1 MRQDDDHAASP
12 AFPAVLPVAVSGVR
26 ASSPDGATEAAAPP
40 AQAKAA
46 QAKPE
51 PAKPEPAKSAPAKPE
66 PVKPEPPR
74 AAGRRRDR
82 APLPVV
88 MAACAAL
95 LLITMVAGVGLGSV
109 GLSPAAV
116 LHVVSEQLSGHPD
129 NTVAG
134 IIVWQIRLPRVLLAA
149 VVGAA
154 LTTAGVVVQVLVR
167 NALAD
172 PFLLGVSSGA
182 SVGATAVLLLGA
194 FASLGVWAISVGSVL
209 GALVAMAVVFGVSQS
224 GRGLAPTQLIL
235 CGVVLSAMFES
246 VTSFL
251 IFRGNPQ
258 ATQSVLF
265 WLLGSF
271 GLASWN
277 QLPIPALAL
286 VAVMAYL
293 LAQGR
298 SLNAL
303 AMGAEPAAALGID
316 VQQLRRNLFFAA
328 SLLAGVS
335 VAVSGVIGFVGLVV
349 PHIVR
354 LIVGSDHRRVLPV
367 GVLFGASFMVL
378 GDLLAR
384 TIVAPQ
390 EMPMGVITAFIGAPT
405 LLILIRRRPYLYG
418 ATQ

>member
-1 MRQDDDHAASP
+1 MPSGRATHEDDDRAGPAQTTPGVAIPESASAGP
-12 AFPAVLPVAVSGVR
+12 GR
-26 ASSPDGATEAAAPP
+26 GATGPP
-40 AQAKAA
+40 VRRLVFR
-46 QAKPE
+46 
-51 PAKPEPAKSAPAKPE
+51 PA
-66 PVKPEPPR
+66 
-74 AAGRRRDR
+74 GTGTRRRDR
-82 APLPVV
+82 TPLAIVLT
-88 MAACAAL
+88 ACAVL
-95 LLITMVAGVGLGSV
+95 LLVTMTFGVGVGSV
-109 GLSPAAV
+109 PLSPATV
-116 LHVVSEQLSGHPD
+116 WHVVVGGLAGHPE
-129 NTVAG
+129 NSVAG

-149 VVGAA
+149 VVGAS
-154 LTTAGVVVQVLVR
+154 LTTAGTVVQVLVR

-194 FASLGVWAISVGSVL
+194 FAALGVWAISVGSVL
-209 GALVAMAVVFGVSQS
+209 GALAAMAAVFLVSRS

-235 CGVVLSAMFES
+235 CGVVLSALFES

-258 ATQSVLF
+258 ATQAVLF

-277 QLPIPALAL
+277 QLPIPAVAL
-286 VAVMAYL
+286 VVAMVYL

-298 SLNAL
+298 TLNAL
-303 AMGAEPAAALGID
+303 AMGAEPAASLGVD
-316 VQQLRRNLFFAA
+316 VRRLRRDLFVVT
-328 SLLAGVS
+328 SLMAGVA

-354 LIVGSDHRRVLPV
+354 LIVGSDHRRVLPT

-390 EMPMGVITAFIGAPT
+390 EMPVGVITAFIGAPT
-405 LLILIRRRPYLYG
+405 LIVLIRRRPYLYG

>member
-1 MRQDDDHAASP
+1 DRVRAMTVRVRAARLRPRARLPRRPGDRMPLSP
-12 AFPAVLPVAVSGVR
+12 VLVACAVL
-26 ASSPDGATEAAAPP
+26 
-40 AQAKAA
+40 
-46 QAKPE
+46 
-51 PAKPEPAKSAPAKPE
+51 
-66 PVKPEPPR
+66 
-74 AAGRRRDR
+74 
-82 APLPVV
+82 LVV
-88 MAACAAL
+88 T
-95 LLITMVAGVGLGSV
+95 ITFGVGVGSV
-109 GLSPAAV
+109 ALSPAV
-116 LHVVSEQLSGHPD
+116 VWHVVAGGLAGHPE
-129 NTVAG
+129 NSVAG

-154 LTTAGVVVQVLVR
+154 LTTAGAVVQVLVR

-182 SVGATAVLLLGA
+182 SVGATAVLLLGV
-194 FASLGVWAISVGSVL
+194 FASLGVWAISAGSIL
-209 GALVAMAVVFGVSQS
+209 GALAAMAAVFAVSRS

-235 CGVVLSAMFES
+235 CGVVLSALFES

-277 QLPIPALAL
+277 QLPIPAVALAAAM
-286 VAVMAYL
+286 VYL
-293 LAQGR
+293 MSQAR
-298 SLNAL
+298 VLNAL
-303 AMGAEPAAALGID
+303 AMGAEPAASLGVD
-316 VQQLRRNLFFAA
+316 VRRLRRNLFVVT
-328 SLLAGVS
+328 SLMAGVA

-354 LIVGSDHRRVLPV
+354 LMVGSDHRRVLPT

-390 EMPMGVITAFIGAPT
+390 EMPIGVITAFIGAPT
-405 LLILIRRRPYLYG
+405 LLVLIRRRPYLYG

>member
-1 MRQDDDHAASP
+1 VREDDDR
-12 AFPAVLPVAVSGVR
+12 VS
-26 ASSPDGATEAAAPP
+26 
-40 AQAKAA
+40 
-46 QAKPE
+46 
-51 PAKPEPAKSAPAKPE
+51 PAKPETRQSETIADPLAADLDQAAAPQLAARKFMFRSSRPE
-66 PVKPEPPR
+66 NR
-74 AAGRRRDR
+74 WRDR
-82 APLPVV
+82 TPLAVVLVICAVVLLVTMTLGVGIGSVPLSPVAV
-88 MAACAAL
+88 WHV
-95 LLITMVAGVGLGSV
+95 VAGGL
-109 GLSPAAV
+109 A
-116 LHVVSEQLSGHPD
+116 GHPE
-129 NTVAG
+129 NSVAG

-154 LTTAGVVVQVLVR
+154 LTTAGAVVQVLVR

-194 FASLGVWAISVGSVL
+194 FASLGVWAISAGSIL
-209 GALVAMAVVFGVSQS
+209 GALLAMGAVFAVSS
-224 GRGLAPTQLIL
+224 GGRGLAPTQLIL
-235 CGVVLSAMFES
+235 CGVVMSALFES

-286 VAVMAYL
+286 LAAMIYLMAH
-293 LAQGR
+293 GR
-298 SLNAL
+298 TLNAL
-303 AMGAEPAAALGID
+303 AMGAEPAASLGVD
-316 VQQLRRNLFFAA
+316 VRRLRRNLFLVT
-328 SLLAGVS
+328 SLMAGVA
-335 VAVSGVIGFVGLVV
+335 VAVSGIIGFVGLVV

-354 LIVGSDHRRVLPV
+354 LMVGSDHRRVLPT

-390 EMPMGVITAFIGAPT
+390 EMPIGVITAFIGAPT
-405 LLILIRRRPYLYG
+405 LIVLIRRRPYLYG

>member
-1 MRQDDDHAASP
+1 VREDDERAGPAEPETGHSRTSAGPAAAELGQAAAPGPTARRLIFRRRSRLESRWRDRTP
-12 AFPAVLPVAVSGVR
+12 LAIVLVVCAAALLVTMTLGVGIGSVPLSPVAVWHV
-26 ASSPDGATEAAAPP
+26 
-40 AQAKAA
+40 
-46 QAKPE
+46 
-51 PAKPEPAKSAPAKPE
+51 
-66 PVKPEPPR
+66 
-74 AAGRRRDR
+74 
-82 APLPVV
+82 
-88 MAACAAL
+88 
-95 LLITMVAGVGLGSV
+95 VAGGL
-109 GLSPAAV
+109 A
-116 LHVVSEQLSGHPD
+116 GHPE

-154 LTTAGVVVQVLVR
+154 LTTAGAVVQVLVR

-182 SVGATAVLLLGA
+182 SVGATAVLLLGV
-194 FASLGVWAISVGSVL
+194 FASLGVWAISVGSIL
-209 GALVAMAVVFGVSQS
+209 GAIAAMAAVFAVSRS

-235 CGVVLSAMFES
+235 CGVVLSALFES

-286 VAVMAYL
+286 AAAMVYL
-293 LAQGR
+293 MAQGR
-298 SLNAL
+298 ALNAL
-303 AMGAEPAAALGID
+303 AMGVEPAASLGVD
-316 VQQLRRNLFFAA
+316 VRRLRRNLFLVT
-328 SLLAGVS
+328 SLMAGVA
-335 VAVSGVIGFVGLVV
+335 VAVSGIIGFVGLVV

-354 LIVGSDHRRVLPV
+354 LMVGSDHRRVLPT

-390 EMPMGVITAFIGAPT
+390 EMPIGVITAFIGAPT
-405 LLILIRRRPYLYG
+405 LIVLIRSRPYLYG

>member
-1 MRQDDDHAASP
+1 VTVRVRHIGR
-12 AFPAVLPVAVSGVR
+12 VRPVR
-26 ASSPDGATEAAAPP
+26 LRPRPRRP
-40 AQAKAA
+40 R
-46 QAKPE
+46 
-51 PAKPEPAKSAPAKPE
+51 
-66 PVKPEPPR
+66 R
-74 AAGRRRDR
+74 AAERV
-82 APLPVV
+82 PLGLVLG
-88 MAACAAL
+88 ACAAL
-95 LLITMVAGVGLGSV
+95 LVVVMTFGVGIGSV
-109 GLSPAAV
+109 GLSPGAV
-116 LHVVSEQLSGHPD
+116 WHVVAGGIAGHPE

-154 LTTAGVVVQVLVR
+154 LTTAGAVVQVLVR

-182 SVGATAVLLLGA
+182 SVGATAVLLLGV
-194 FASLGVWAISVGSVL
+194 FASLGVWAISVGSIL
-209 GALVAMAVVFGVSQS
+209 GALAAMGAVFAVSRS

-235 CGVVLSAMFES
+235 CGVVMSALFES
-246 VTSFL
+246 VTSYL

-286 VAVMAYL
+286 AAAMVYLMAK
-293 LAQGR
+293 APA
-298 SLNAL
+298 LNAL
-303 AMGAEPAAALGID
+303 AMGTEPAASLGVD
-316 VQQLRRNLFFAA
+316 VRRLRRNLFVVT
-328 SLLAGVS
+328 SLMAGVA
-335 VAVSGVIGFVGLVV
+335 VAVSGIIGFVGLVV

-354 LIVGSDHRRVLPV
+354 LMVGSDHRRVLPT

-384 TIVAPQ
+384 TIVSPQ
-390 EMPMGVITAFIGAPT
+390 EMPIGVITAFIGAPT
-405 LLILIRRRPYLYG
+405 LLVLIRRRPYLYG

>member
-1 MRQDDDHAASP
+1 MREDDTRPRP
-12 AFPAVLPVAVSGVR
+12 AQPDTGSGGSLTAR
-26 ASSPDGATEAAAPP
+26 AAAVP
-40 AQAKAA
+40 
-46 QAKPE
+46 KP
-51 PAKPEPAKSAPAKPE
+51 APAE
-66 PVKPEPPR
+66 PLTPR
-74 AAGRRRDR
+74 PRPRGRRRDR
-82 APLPVV
+82 VPLSIVLL
-88 MAACAAL
+88 ACLVFL
-95 LLITMVAGVGLGSV
+95 LTTMTAGVAIGSV
-109 GLSPAAV
+109 PLSPAQV
-116 LHVVSEQLSGHPD
+116 WHVVVAGLAGHAP

-154 LTTAGVVVQVLVR
+154 LTTAGAVVQVLVR

-194 FASLGVWAISVGSVL
+194 FASLGQWAISVGSVL
-209 GALVAMAVVFGVSQS
+209 GALAAMAAVFLVSRTGS
-224 GRGLAPTQLIL
+224 SLSPTQLIL
-235 CGVVLSAMFES
+235 CGVVMSALFES

-277 QLPIPALAL
+277 QLPIPAVALAAAM
-286 VAVMAYL
+286 VYL

-298 SLNAL
+298 TLNAL
-303 AMGAEPAAALGID
+303 AMGSEPAAALGVD
-316 VQQLRRNLFFAA
+316 VHALRRNLFVVT
-328 SLLAGVS
+328 SLMAGVA
-335 VAVSGVIGFVGLVV
+335 VAVSGIIGFVGLVV

-354 LIVGSDHRRVLPV
+354 LMVGSDHRRVLPT
-367 GVLFGASFMVL
+367 GALFGASFMVL

-390 EMPMGVITAFIGAPT
+390 EMPIGVITAFIGAPT
-405 LLILIRRRPYLYG
+405 LIVLIRRRPYLYG